1 MLQRIII
8 LVASAAAAAVLAVGL
23 ALAGFGPAA
32 PAADTGVSEPAVE
45 PAAATLDA
53 AAPLEAVQVDTVYLA
68 PAPTPGVVVQ
78 KVVRQKPAGHGDGE
92 NGEDGEHES
101 EDD

>member
-8 LVASAAAAAVLAVGL
+8 LVASAAAAAVLAVGI

-32 PAADTGVSEPAVE
+32 PAADTGVSEPVVE

-53 AAPLEAVQVDTVYLA
+53 GAPLEAVQVDTVYVA
-68 PAPTPGVVVQ
+68 PAPTPEVVVK
-78 KVVRQKPAGHGDGE
+78 KVIRQKPAGHGG
-92 NGEDGEHES
+92 GEDDEHES